1 MFVYETIKLKQ
12 NSFTIKMGNTKE
24 NTSKLLDNRW
34 ENYEG
39 ANFWTK
45 FLNSYH
51 SHDSEDNPIQYFTEE
66 LSNKRFKVCYGLN
79 TKLYLQGR
87 D

>member
-1 MFVYETIKLKQ
+1 MFVYETIKLEQ

-34 ENYEG
+34 ENYGG

-51 SHDSEDNPIQYFTEE
+51 SHDSEDNPVQYFTEE